1 MDYKKMAAAFAA
13 GGAVLAAGAAY
24 TMKQKNQKQPGVHF
38 SSGGGR
44 HVYLQDSSLSSLAVA
59 TYLIRDYN
67 FDGANIHIFDGKQ
80 LPGGSCSYGVKGGAL
95 LSSDLWLHEKG
106 YDHFWEL
113 FRSIPSLNRK
123 GASVKGEIVS
133 FNRMHPIHSMLP
145 ILRQQEG
152 AIALGKQERRLLERL
167 VMSKESRLEKV
178 CIQDWLGEDAAFF
191 HTDFWIQC
199 RSLFGLKECSAVR
212 ELRALLL
219 ERNEQLTHLATM
231 EDWMQLPSHP
241 YDALIA
247 PLISYLKGYGVQF
260 HTGMEIEDVLFS
272 DTYNLRARLL
282 VVREGQQRHTI
293 ELNGDDLCVCVLG
306 SVAKEAGFGSLD
318 APCALPSKKEDL
330 WERLASHRSELNVAG
345 ALLHPQDGMQGTVV
359 WKFRKG
365 ILLEKLQEKSG
376 NIAGSGGLMC
386 FADSNWGLAI
396 NVPAQPYGSDRD
408 TMTIWGSVL
417 YPQELG
423 DHVRKPFFQC
433 SGREILREVL
443 LHLGLEA
450 HLAAIEADCVQA
462 WPVLLPYAQAA
473 KLAENDP
480 VLHSAKLAH
489 TNFAV
494 LSPYARKTAC
504 GWLEWEVLAA
514 RDAVRM
520 LMEEEADTPA
530 RSTLTRSAQ
539 AVRFVRRLP

>member
-59 TYLIRDYN
+59 AYLIRDYN

-178 CIQDWLGEDAAFF
+178 CIQDWFGEDAAFF

-282 VVREGQQRHTI
+282 VIREGQQRHTI

-318 APCALPSKKEDL
+318 APCDLPSKKADL
-330 WERLASHRSELNVAG
+330 WERLAR
-345 ALLHPQDGMQGTVV
+345 
-359 WKFRKG
+359 
-365 ILLEKLQEKSG
+365 
-376 NIAGSGGLMC
+376 
-386 FADSNWGLAI
+386 
-396 NVPAQPYGSDRD
+396 
-408 TMTIWGSVL
+408 
-417 YPQELG
+417 
-423 DHVRKPFFQC
+423 
-433 SGREILREVL
+433 
-443 LHLGLEA
+443 
-450 HLAAIEADCVQA
+450 
-462 WPVLLPYAQAA
+462 
-473 KLAENDP
+473 
-480 VLHSAKLAH
+480 
-489 TNFAV
+489 
-494 LSPYARKTAC
+494 
-504 GWLEWEVLAA
+504 
-514 RDAVRM
+514 
-520 LMEEEADTPA
+520 
-530 RSTLTRSAQ
+530 
-539 AVRFVRRLP
+539 